1 MARNLSKHI
10 ITMEEYLIDSEL
22 GSESIV
28 YSTGS
33 YILYILLALLPAII
47 LMAFILWRDKVR
59 PEPAKE
65 LILAFLMGLL
75 TLPMAIFLET
85 SAAKLG
91 LVPSSLDNWR
101 DCLGMAFVGAA
112 IPEELVKIIIL
123 WAFFKWRKH
132 QNEFMD
138 GIVYAVCIGLAFA
151 AAENIR
157 YVLAAM
163 DLIPM
168 YTTEYVYATGVV
180 RALTAVPGH
189 FGFAVIMGY
198 FYSFYLFS
206 KYRKTMY
213 LALAFIVP
221 VLFHGLYDFFAFM
234 QYLPTMWQTVIS
246 FAFFLVFF
254 LLNNLCV
261 KAIRTAL
268 KLDDAVN
275 Y

>member
-1 MARNLSKHI
+1 
-10 ITMEEYLIDSEL
+10 
-22 GSESIV
+22 
-28 YSTGS
+28 
-33 YILYILLALLPAII
+33 
-47 LMAFILWRDKVR
+47 
-59 PEPAKE
+59 
-65 LILAFLMGLL
+65 
-75 TLPMAIFLET
+75 
-85 SAAKLG
+85 
-91 LVPSSLDNWR
+91 
-101 DCLGMAFVGAA
+101 
-112 IPEELVKIIIL
+112 
-123 WAFFKWRKH
+123 
-132 QNEFMD
+132 MD

>member
-1 MARNLSKHI
+1 
-10 ITMEEYLIDSEL
+10 MEESLIDLEMDM
-22 GSESIV
+22 EPIANN
-28 YSTGS
+28 TGS
-33 YILYILLALLPAII
+33 YVIYLLLALLPAII

-59 PEPAKE
+59 PEPVKE
-65 LILAFLMGLL
+65 LVLAFMMGLL
-75 TLPMAIFLET
+75 TLPIAIFLE
-85 SAAKLG
+85 SSEIKLG
-91 LVPSSLDNWR
+91 LVPQELGNWR
-101 DCLGMAFVGAA
+101 DCFSTAFVGAA
-112 IPEELVKIIIL
+112 IPEELAKILIL

-132 QNEFMD
+132 QDEFMD

-151 AAENIR
+151 AAENIK
-157 YVLAAM
+157 YILASI

-168 YTTEYVYATGVV
+168 YTTEYVYVTGVV

-189 FGFAVIMGY
+189 FCFAVIMGY